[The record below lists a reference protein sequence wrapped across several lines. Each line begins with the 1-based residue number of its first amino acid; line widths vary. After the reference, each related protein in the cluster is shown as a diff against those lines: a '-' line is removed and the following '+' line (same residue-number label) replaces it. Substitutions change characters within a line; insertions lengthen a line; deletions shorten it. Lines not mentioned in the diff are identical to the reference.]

1 MRAPSPRAIS
11 SAIRAAALVVTVVGL
26 SLVSIELPGFFRV
39 SIWTFDSAAASGVL
53 VGTVWAV
60 ALCMIAA
67 LAQVSITT
75 GRPPDLR
82 ALEAYFAADMRAIH
96 PFLATESR
104 EAQKAREMTNISQR
118 RTEEE

>member
-26 SLVSIELPGFFRV
+26 SLVSIELPGFFSV
-39 SIWTFDSAAASGVL
+39 SIWGFDPAAASGVL

-67 LAQVSITT
+67 LAWVSITT
-75 GRPPDLR
+75 GRPPDFSAFEEYL
-82 ALEAYFAADMRAIH
+82 ATDLRAIH

-104 EAQKAREMTNISQR
+104 EGRKDGEIKS
-118 RTEEE
+118 